1 MKKNTIRTYTE
12 LIRIPTFEERF
23 EYLKLGGTVGSET
36 FGYDRYLN
44 QIFYRSPEWRNFRHR
59 IIARDLGC
67 DLAFPDHEI
76 REQIITIH
84 HIDPIRVEDVLNRDP
99 KLFDPDNVVCVAP
112 MTHKAL
118 HYGDISLLPSWKPIE
133 RRPNDTCPWR

>member
-1 MKKNTIRTYTE
+1 MIRTYTE
-12 LIRIPTFEERF
+12 LITIPTFEERF
-23 EYLKLGGTVGSET
+23 EYLKLGGEVGVST

-44 QIFYRSPEWRNFRHR
+44 QIFYRSPEWRNFRPH

-67 DLAFPDHEI
+67 DLAFPDMEI

-84 HIDPIRVEDVLNRDP
+84 HLNPITIEDVLNRSS

-112 MTHKAL
+112 MTHKAI
-118 HYGDISLLPSWKPIE
+118 HYGDISLLPNRKPIE
-133 RRPNDTCPWR
+133 RFPNDTCPWR